1 MASASASVVIAHS
14 ADVVWQYITDP
25 DHTSHV
31 LPGTLSTHAD
41 KRPPY
46 EVGDRWYG
54 RARFFGMTYEW
65 IGVFT
70 RVEVDRLMEFRSV
83 ESRFPFIT
91 TDTLD
96 AVPGGTRYT
105 CRAVGEP
112 MVRGRAGRLLDVGMS
127 KVYQHVLRRHLSKL
141 PGHIDAWASRDR

>member
-1 MASASASVVIAHS
+1 MPRLETPDTVVRPSVPHEKA
-14 ADVVWQYITDP
+14 Y
-25 DHTSHV
+25 
-31 LPGTLSTHAD
+31 
-41 KRPPY
+41 R
-46 EVGDRWYG
+46 R
-54 RARFFGMTYEW
+54 EW
-65 IGVFT
+65 P
-70 RVEVDRLMEFRSV
+70 RHQVDRLMEFRSV

-112 MVRGRAGRLLDVGMS
+112 MVRGRAGRLLDIGMS

-141 PGHIDAWASRDR
+141 PGHIDAWASHDR